1 MAPAKTVELLRLDAP
16 AFIRNFGQP
25 LQALRCAARAA

>member
-1 MAPAKTVELLRLDAP
+1 MAPAMTVELLRLDAP
-16 AFIRNFGQP
+16 AFRNFGQP